1 MAVFGVPFANA
12 EDAIH
17 ACNSALKMRDAMI
30 QGNRARL
37 EHGKPALAMGIGINT
52 GIVIFNSF

>member
-12 EDAIH
+12 EDAVH
-17 ACNSALKMRDAMI
+17 ACNSALKMKDAMV
-30 QGNRARL
+30 QGNKIRL

-52 GIVIFNSF
+52 GIVRFSSF